1 MKIQVTEEEKI
12 IEILKNNSTSGFMC
26 KKYVCIGVSGGME
39 KNVVIVLFII
49 TEKLERSQIFVT
61 KISSSYLTC
70 SKPKH

>member
-39 KNVVIVLFII
+39 KNVCNSII
-49 TEKLERSQIFVT
+49 DNN
-61 KISSSYLTC
+61 
-70 SKPKH
+70 

>member
-1 MKIQVTEEEKI
+1 
-12 IEILKNNSTSGFMC
+12 MC